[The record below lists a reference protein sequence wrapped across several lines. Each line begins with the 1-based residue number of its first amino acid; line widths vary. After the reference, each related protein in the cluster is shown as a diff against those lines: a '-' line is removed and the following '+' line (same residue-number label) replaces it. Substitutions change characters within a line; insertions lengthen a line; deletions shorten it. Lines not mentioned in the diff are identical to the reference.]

1 MAGRSLG
8 SLTISFGLIAIP
20 VQQFSATQYA
30 SRISF
35 NMLHKD
41 CGTRVKQQ
49 YICPVHERVVERDE
63 IVKGYEFEKGR
74 YVQFTPEE
82 IKAFDEVGT
91 HSIEISEFVSIEAVD
106 PVYYENAYYLA
117 PDKGGA
123 RPYSLLVQ
131 ALNETKRCAI
141 ARWAAR
147 GNSNLVML
155 RPVGKVLV
163 MQQLHFS
170 NEVKPVSEIE
180 VPAQEIKPAELNLAK
195 QLIEQQASDE
205 FEPTAYVD
213 EVRARVEAAIQQK
226 IKGEKITISDDSG
239 RKESGNIIDIMEA
252 LRASLKKTETAKTSV
267 GKLGNR
273 KPAKRIE
280 TPPKTAKKASRQR

>member
-20 VQQFSATQYA
+20 VQQYSATQYA

-41 CGTRVKQQ
+41 CGSRVKQQ
-49 YICPVHERVVERDE
+49 YICPVHEKVVERDE

-106 PVYYENAYYLA
+106 PVYYENAYYLT

-123 RPYSLLVQ
+123 RPYALLTQ
-131 ALNETKRCAI
+131 ALTETKRCAI

-170 NEVKPVSEIE
+170 NEVKPVEDVE
-180 VPAQEIKPAELNLAK
+180 VAPQEIKPAELQLAK

-205 FEPTAYVD
+205 FEPAAYVD

-226 IKGEKITISDDSG
+226 VKGEKITMSDESG
-239 RKESGNIIDIMEA
+239 KRDSGNIIDIMEA
-252 LRASLKKTETAKTSV
+252 LRASLKKTETAKSSV
-267 GKLGNR
+267 SKLGNR
-273 KPAKRIE
+273 KPAKRVE
-280 TPPKTAKKASRQR
+280 APAKAAKKSSRQR

>member
-49 YICPVHERVVERDE
+49 YICPAHERVVERDE

-91 HSIEISEFVSIEAVD
+91 HSIEISEFVSVEAVD

-131 ALNETKRCAI
+131 ALTETKRCAI

-155 RPVGKVLV
+155 RPIGNVLV

-180 VPAQEIKPAELNLAK
+180 IPAQEIKPAELNLAK

-239 RKESGNIIDIMEA
+239 RKESGNIIDIVEA

-267 GKLGNR
+267 GKLGTR

-280 TPPKTAKKASRQR
+280 TPAKTAKKASRQR

>member
-20 VQQFSATQYA
+20 VQLYSATQYA

-41 CGTRVKQQ
+41 CGSRVKQQ

-82 IKAFDEVGT
+82 IKAFDEVGS
-91 HSIEISEFVSIEAVD
+91 HSIDISEFVSIEAVD
-106 PVYYENAYYLA
+106 PVFYENAYYLT

-123 RPYSLLVQ
+123 RPYALLAQ
-131 ALNETKRCAI
+131 ALTETKRCAI
-141 ARWAAR
+141 ARWASR
-147 GNSNLVML
+147 GNSNLVMV
-155 RPVGKVLV
+155 RPIGKVLA

-170 NEVKPVSEIE
+170 NEVKPVSDVE
-180 VPAQEIKPAELNLAK
+180 VPAQDIKPAELQLAK
-195 QLIEQQASDE
+195 QLIEQQASDV

-239 RKESGNIIDIMEA
+239 KRESGNIIDIMEA

-267 GKLGNR
+267 TKLGAR

-280 TPPKTAKKASRQR
+280 QPAKTAKKASRR

>member
-1 MAGRSLG
+1 M
-8 SLTISFGLIAIP
+8 TISFGLIAIP

-226 IKGEKITISDDSG
+226 IKGEKITISEDSG

-280 TPPKTAKKASRQR
+280 TPAKTAKKAGRQR

>member
-273 KPAKRIE
+273 KPAKRID
-280 TPPKTAKKASRQR
+280 TPAKTAKKASRQR